1 MEDQNSQ
8 KVKDLFSSMKID
20 FTFPTV
26 KSIINADLTYPQFLA
41 VIAQRVLLKQYAAQA
56 VDTKNVMCPMI
67 RVSGI
72 FDENKLKFSESL
84 KNIKLEKDYVSLIN
98 AQTSKNKIT
107 KEFQSSVA
115 DEFIRWYEKNWFNRL
130 RSEVFLMQLT
140 ESFSEA
146 NLSEIKETDDWK
158 KLYQMFSQI
167 DTSKWLEDHNF
178 DTRVFLNLEKDID
191 PKWFDTSLKGCMNYI
206 DLTGDA
212 NLSEFERLII
222 NEDLIT
228 PTVSSFM
235 MSTLIGIEEVEEDRM
250 KYNAP
255 LDTYN
260 LFSVFKGTVLGQ
272 LLKGNQFLFTLYKYF
287 KIVLK

>member
-1 MEDQNSQ
+1 MQ
-8 KVKDLFSSMKID
+8 KARDLFSSMKIE

-26 KSIINADLTYPQFLA
+26 KSILNADLTYPQFLG
-41 VIAQRVLLKQYAAQA
+41 VIAQRIILKQYAAQV
-56 VDTKNVMCPMI
+56 VDTKNVLCPII
-67 RVSGI
+67 RVSSI
-72 FDENKLKFSESL
+72 FDENKMKFSDSL

-98 AQTSKNKIT
+98 AQTSKNRIT

-115 DEFIRWYEKNWFNRL
+115 GEFIRWYEKNWFNRL
-130 RSEVFLMQLT
+130 RSEQFLKELT
-140 ESFSEA
+140 DSFENA
-146 NLSEIKETDDWK
+146 TLSEIKETDDWK
-158 KLYQMFSQI
+158 KLYQMFSQV

-191 PKWFDTSLKGCMNYI
+191 PKWFDTSLKSCMNYI
-206 DLTGDA
+206 NLTGDV

-235 MSTLIGIEEVEEDRM
+235 LSTLLGIEEIEEEKM
-250 KYNAP
+250 KYAAP

-260 LFSVFKGTVLGQ
+260 LFSVFKGSVMGQ

-287 KIVLK
+287 KIILR